1 MKRRFD
7 PRNLILI
14 VVSTSISLLVLEVLL
29 RIVFSTNQSFLVE
42 ESHDKPFLVEN
53 KFWKVWHY
61 PSSET
66 KHQKDCFSVTYT
78 TNNLGMR
85 GAEASI
91 LKEPDKTRIALL
103 GDSFI
108 EGFGSN
114 DSSTIQS
121 MLTEQ
126 LGEQYEVLNFGV
138 SGGFGT
144 IHELALYEN
153 FVTHFKPDYVFLF
166 YLNYNDPYDN
176 TKAINEGLIS
186 DELEFQYEIGSA
198 EDVLA
203 EISKNQQP
211 EAFNPKLQGLYIF
224 NLAQKGGRTLMSYL
238 QSLVNMKADF
248 QQGLTDVYS
257 NDETETLK
265 SGYKITEK
273 SLHRLD
279 SLITA
284 DSSKLILIQLPD
296 PYQIDENWISWSS
309 SKYDVSLNPLQ
320 PNTRIKNICK
330 KLDVEY
336 YSMFDN
342 AISHIQENNLTFPY
356 FSQDC
361 DRHPSEYGH
370 EYFAEE
376 LNKLIQ
382 KRF

>member
-14 VVSTSISLLVLEVLL
+14 VVSTSISLLILEVLL
-29 RIVFSTNQSFLVE
+29 RVVFSTDQSFLVE
-42 ESHDKPFLVEN
+42 ESHDKSFLVDN
-53 KFWKVWHY
+53 KYWKVWHY

-66 KHQKDCFSVTYT
+66 KHQKDCFKVTYT
-78 TNNLGMR
+78 TNKLGMR
-85 GAEASI
+85 GIEVSI
-91 LKEPDKTRIALL
+91 PKKTDKIRIALL

-108 EGFGSN
+108 EGFGSS

-126 LGEQYEVLNFGV
+126 LGEQYEILNFGV

-153 FVTHFKPDYVFLF
+153 FITHFEPDYVFLF

-176 TKAINEGLIS
+176 FKAINEGLIS
-186 DELEFQYEIGSA
+186 EELEFQYKIGSK
-198 EDVLA
+198 EEVLA
-203 EISKNQQP
+203 EISKYKQP
-211 EAFNPKLQGLYIF
+211 EVFNSKLQGLYIF
-224 NLAQKGGRTLMSYL
+224 NLAQKGSRTLMSYL

-248 QQGLTDVYS
+248 QQGLTDIYIT
-257 NDETETLK
+257 NETEVLK
-265 SGYKITEK
+265 CGYTIAEK
-273 SLHRLD
+273 SLQRMD

-296 PYQIDENWISWSS
+296 PYQIDKNWISLST

-320 PNTRIKNICK
+320 PNSRIKNICE
-330 KLDVEY
+330 KLEVEY
-336 YSMFDN
+336 YSMYDN
-342 AISHIQENNLTFPY
+342 AISHIQEKNLTFPY

-361 DRHPSEYGH
+361 DRHPSEYGY